1 MHAVDSASKVAGY
14 ASDAYPVPSRAKRIA
29 GACLLA
35 FLSGVSSGCYVYTP
49 VSSPPA
55 PGTSLVLGLNDQGRV
70 ALGPSVGPSA
80 QTVLGTLLSRNDSSF
95 DLAVRSVV
103 YLNGQSNKWSGEPL
117 VVRTNLVQD
126 TRQIQFSRG
135 RTALTVALASAA
147 VIGFAVTMGIYASQ
161 PPQRDPTLPPPSD
174 Q

>member
-95 DLAVRSVV
+95 DLAVNSVV
-103 YLNGQSNKWSGEPL
+103 YLNGQRNKWSGEPL

-135 RTALTVALASAA
+135 RTAVTVALTAAA
-147 VIGFAVTMGIYASQ
+147 VLGFALTRGIFASSQ
-161 PPQRDPTLPPPSD
+161 PEGEKPPIPPVD